1 MPRSLLDRRDPFAGG
16 FGHPF
21 ADGAG
26 RVIIVSNRLPMTAS
40 VRLGGV
46 RLHRS
51 TGGLASGLRGVQER
65 SRGLWIGWS
74 GVSADEPDVR
84 RTIDEQL
91 AEVGAVAVPLDEA
104 EIDGFY
110 RRYANGVLWPVLHGF
125 PARDELG
132 AWTAYVR
139 ANHRY
144 ADAVARH
151 AKPGDRIWIHDYHL
165 MLVPELLRQRRPDV
179 RIGFFLHT
187 PFPSSE
193 TFATVPHAPA
203 LLRGLLGADVVGVH
217 TREYARNFLGAVQ
230 AMLPNEIR
238 GDDITVGDRTV
249 SAFACPLGID
259 VDAFAGIAS
268 SPSVITETRR
278 LRSAEAGAVLLGVDR
293 LDYTKGIPSRLL
305 AFEKLLETRPALRGR
320 IRLRQLAV
328 PSREDVGG
336 YPEIRAEVESIAAR
350 INSTFGR
357 SDWTPVDY
365 QYRSVGLEELV
376 SLYCSADVMLV
387 TPLRDGMNLVAKEF
401 VASRIDDDGVL
412 ILSECA
418 GAAAELRAA
427 LRVDPTDVAALAG
440 TYESALTMLP
450 AERRVRMRRLRR
462 AVESN
467 DVYRWAGLFVDALRR

>member
-1 MPRSLLDRRDPFAGG
+1 
-16 FGHPF
+16 
-21 ADGAG
+21 
-26 RVIIVSNRLPMTAS
+26 VIIVSNRLPMTAS
-40 VRLGGV
+40 VRRGGV

-74 GVSADEPDVR
+74 GISADEPDVR

-91 AEVGAVAVPLDEA
+91 AEVGAVAVPFDED

-110 RRYANGVLWPVLHGF
+110 RRYSNGVLWPMLHGF
-125 PARDELG
+125 PVRDELG
-132 AWTAYVR
+132 AWEAYVR

-151 AKPGDRIWIHDYHL
+151 AKAGDRVWIHDYHL

-187 PFPSSE
+187 PFPPSE
-193 TFATVPHAPA
+193 TFASVPHAAA

-217 TREYARNFLGAVQ
+217 TREHARNFIDTVESL
-230 AMLPNEIR
+230 LPNEVR
-238 GDDITVGDRTV
+238 GDDITVGDRVV
-249 SAFACPLGID
+249 SAFACPLGVD
-259 VDAFAGIAS
+259 VDAFAEIAS
-268 SPSVITETRR
+268 SPSVVAETRR
-278 LRSAEAGAVLLGVDR
+278 LRGAENGALLLGVDR
-293 LDYTKGIPSRLL
+293 LDYTKGIPSRLR
-305 AFEKLLETRPALRGR
+305 AFELLLETRPALHGHV
-320 IRLRQLAV
+320 RLRQLAV

-336 YPEIRAEVESIAAR
+336 YAEIRAEVEGIAAR
-350 INSTFGR
+350 INSRFGR
-357 SDWTPVDY
+357 LNWTPVDY
-365 QYRSVGLEELV
+365 QYRSVDLAELV
-376 SLYCSADVMLV
+376 ALYRSADVMLV

-401 VASRIDDDGVL
+401 VASRVDDDGVL

-418 GAAAELRAA
+418 GAAVELRAA
-427 LRVDPTDVAALAG
+427 LRVDPTDIAALAG

-462 AVESN
+462 AVETN

>member
-1 MPRSLLDRRDPFAGG
+1 MPRSQLNRKDPFAGG

-40 VRLGGV
+40 VRSGDV

-51 TGGLASGLRGVQER
+51 SGGLASGLRGVQER

-74 GVSADEPDVR
+74 GVTAGEPDIR
-84 RTIDEQL
+84 RNIEEQL
-91 AEVGAVAVPLDEA
+91 AEVGAVAVPFDEE

-125 PARDELG
+125 PARSELG
-132 AWTAYVR
+132 AWEAYVC
-139 ANHRY
+139 ANQRY

-151 AKPGDRIWIHDYHL
+151 AKPGDRVWIHDYHL
-165 MLVPELLRQRRPDV
+165 MLVPELLRRRRRDV

-187 PFPSSE
+187 PFPPSE
-193 TFATVPHAPA
+193 TFASVPHAAA
-203 LLRGLLGADVVGVH
+203 LLTGLLGADVVGVH
-217 TREYARNFLGAVQ
+217 TREHLRNFIGAVE
-230 AMLPNEIR
+230 ALLPNEID
-238 GDDITVGDRTV
+238 GDDVTVGKRTV
-249 SAFACPLGID
+249 SGFACPLGVD
-259 VDAFAGIAS
+259 VDAFESIAS
-268 SPSVITETRR
+268 SPSVIAETRR
-278 LRSAEAGAVLLGVDR
+278 LRGAEDGALLLGVDR
-293 LDYTKGIPSRLL
+293 LDYTKGIPTRLHAFERLL
-305 AFEKLLETRPALRGR
+305 EMRPALRGH

-336 YPEIRAEVESIAAR
+336 YPEIRAEVEGIAAR
-350 INSTFGR
+350 INTRFGR
-357 SDWTPVDY
+357 SNWTPVEY
-365 QYRSVGLEELV
+365 QYRSVDLETLV
-376 SLYCSADVMLV
+376 AYYRSADVMLV

-401 VASRIDDDGVL
+401 VASRVDDDGVL

-440 TYESALTMLP
+440 TYEAALSMLP

-462 AVESN
+462 SVQSN
-467 DVYRWAGLFVDALRR
+467 DVYRWAGLFVDSLRR